1 MKSEI
6 IEMWNNGA
14 TSGDIANHFEV
25 TRNIVMGTV
34 YRAQKEG
41 LAVKKGPQTPK
52 QKELPSY
59 PPKPRKKPLPPI
71 DSNKGQL
78 ADKHVITNKRV
89 GPATTTLPVT
99 KPPAKMKT
107 MMELT
112 PHDCRWMFGNGMYCS
127 QTVDSIL
134 RPWCKEHYRLVY
146 VPRKPRSVNSSRTI
160 AMANFNFSRVR

>member
-14 TSGDIANHFEV
+14 TSGDIANHLEV

-34 YRAQKEG
+34 YRAQQEG

-59 PPKPRKKPLPPI
+59 PPKPRKKTLFPI
-71 DSNKGQL
+71 EDKKDQL
-78 ADKHVITNKRV
+78 ADKHVTTNKRI

-127 QTVDSIL
+127 QAVDSIL

-160 AMANFNFSRVR
+160 AMANFNFLWVR